1 MKDAADYTTAS
12 MSTSTPNSTSRRMP
26 KEMKHL
32 MAGGIAGMIA
42 KSFVAPIDRIK
53 ILYQVSSTPFR
64 LRDVPSVASKIVK
77 QEGFTALWKG
87 NTATMIRIFPYAGLQ
102 FMVFNRVKSYFLDR
116 KEHEYLQSMSDS
128 ESNDGGI
135 IARRNS
141 IEKNKKWG
149 MTPMESFFAGAV
161 AGAISVLCT
170 YPLDL
175 TRAQLA
181 VLKKR
186 KGQHNDFLRVLLAN
200 SNGGVRGLF
209 HGITPTLL
217 GMLPYAGAAF
227 AINEQTK
234 RQIYN
239 VYHREPTVF
248 EKMICGGLSGLVA
261 QSITYPLEVTRRRMQ
276 TSGVLSKGDSAIN
289 ILGTSE
295 KTLVQSAA
303 TTSIGEHRK
312 RFVEDAVI
320 KSPSM
325 LRVMKQV
332 IKEQGVRGF
341 FKGLSMNWVKGPISF
356 AFSFTVFDIVKDRI
370 DFEEERWR
378 QTL

>member
-1 MKDAADYTTAS
+1 
-12 MSTSTPNSTSRRMP
+12 
-26 KEMKHL
+26 
-32 MAGGIAGMIA
+32 
-42 KSFVAPIDRIK
+42 
-53 ILYQVSSTPFR
+53 
-64 LRDVPSVASKIVK
+64 
-77 QEGFTALWKG
+77 
-87 NTATMIRIFPYAGLQ
+87 
-102 FMVFNRVKSYFLDR
+102 
-116 KEHEYLQSMSDS
+116 
-128 ESNDGGI
+128 
-135 IARRNS
+135 
-141 IEKNKKWG
+141 
-149 MTPMESFFAGAV
+149 
-161 AGAISVLCT
+161 
-170 YPLDL
+170 
-175 TRAQLA
+175 
-181 VLKKR
+181 
-186 KGQHNDFLRVLLAN
+186 
-200 SNGGVRGLF
+200 
-209 HGITPTLL
+209 
-217 GMLPYAGAAF
+217 
-227 AINEQTK
+227 
-234 RQIYN
+234 
-239 VYHREPTVF
+239 
-248 EKMICGGLSGLVA
+248 MICGGLSGLVA